1 MFDKKIPLIFGCAA
15 LGLIIFLYF
24 KSPIPFTSKTQIS
37 AIAGSGSSLLGWFAL
52 DEGGGTTASDSSG
65 SGYTSTLVNS
75 PAWVTGRIGGA
86 LSFDGVDDYA
96 MFGPGYP
103 SELFDLSQT
112 YFTASLWIKVP
123 SLGVSRTFI
132 NKKGNSNRGW
142 FLGMTNENAISF
154 GGFSIYASNGQSA
167 SQVIKDTE
175 WHHIALVRDNSTYR
189 LYVDGALVPLSVTPT
204 AHPSRGSATLT
215 AGASSPTTG
224 APTVFFQ
231 YSLDDL
237 RIYNRTLST
246 EEISQLYAFNTN
258 TSGSGSAVS
267 TPTSP
272 TPTQAQTNPPV
283 SGGDTTPPSL
293 SSGSPAGNLSA
304 GTESV
309 TLTLSTNE
317 NAQCK
322 YDTSSGIPYASMGF
336 VFSNTGG
343 TSHSTIVSGL
353 ASGNSYVY
361 RVRCRDASGNASTND
376 LSISFSVSS
385 APAQAPASISGTGTS
400 VTRTSGG
407 VDFTW
412 EFNCGGKPCRYGTFV
427 NGEYWVVPIDDSGK
441 RVSAVTITNILPG
454 GVTNGA
460 EVNPSNPLKHGI
472 LTLRP
477 YSYDANLNIMTK
489 LPYNALPGQSI
500 FKASVGNPTGCR
512 DSNGCVASDDVLTVL
527 SDIPPNNGSTV
538 FRPPF
543 HGSWKPLFTTDKV
556 RLDRL
561 SSLPEVTSALGASNF
576 QASVANIVKTWT
588 VPMYELGNANND
600 TDLYRIT
607 LPLNVVANYGAYVS
621 SAYLGGVLN
630 VLGTESTSAK
640 ATAVYALMQR
650 GIDAYG
656 GMFKLGIPFGSG
668 AGQKLGKKPAVAFF
682 AALYDDPAIL
692 SEVRSVATDPY
703 YLSKQFFQEDAQIY
717 RGQSG
722 AVLWGEGETG
732 AWGEATY
739 WLRHFAQWASL
750 NKGGTGYDNNGASGD
765 PYGYIDGPAG
775 GTKTTSSQG
784 RNYQPVAAPYIMKY
798 GFLLSL
804 MPWYRYANGDDEI
817 IEYTD
822 RVQGR
827 GITGFSGGYWSKPD
841 MCAEVDPREVLGCN
855 PQSKVTGCLY
865 YKVTWGPDPANPG
878 KCIMHNGDPNTQGRW
893 ANQHGNT
900 IYKLESTTGVLWTK
914 LRDCTDPAH
923 SSYPCRGLGPEGPDG
938 NPPIVMHQGKSN
950 TSVPATPNTPITPAV
965 TPTAPVVTTP
975 NQQASTS
982 TAQGTYTVTV
992 SKSGL
997 GLGIVSGPG
1006 ISCGSD
1012 CSEVGFAK
1020 GTSVTLRATANTGSV
1035 FIGWSGGVCVGIS
1048 PSCVF
1053 TVSSSVV
1060 VTASFMDASSVGI
1073 VSQTAPSTGQDV
1085 VATSVIETASNTEL
1099 GKLVELF
1106 ISLGVI
1112 RSDKASAA
1120 RTFAKNNSSASV
1132 SSTSSSAPVS
1142 YCFLCFLYQGSR
1154 DDVVLLQTILAKDKT
1169 VYPEGIINGN
1179 FGPLTKRA
1187 VQRFQIKYEIAN
1199 PTHPAYGIVG
1209 PITRGKL
1216 LEVYRKQP

>member
-1 MFDKKIPLIFGCAA
+1 MKKISLVFSVAA

-24 KSPIPFTSKTQIS
+24 KSPIPFTSKDQTA
-37 AIAGSGSSLLGWFAL
+37 AIVGSGSSLLGWFSL
-52 DEGGGTTASDSSG
+52 DEGSGSSAGDSSG
-65 SGYTSTLVNS
+65 SGYVATLTNN
-75 PAWVTGRIGGA
+75 PTWVTGRIGTA

-96 MFGPGYP
+96 VFGPGYP

-112 YFTASLWIKVP
+112 YFTVSLWAKVP
-123 SLGVSRTFI
+123 SLGVSRVFV
-132 NKKGNSNRGW
+132 NKKGNNNRGW
-142 FLGMTNENAISF
+142 FLGMTADNAISF
-154 GGFSIYASNGQSA
+154 GGFSIYASTGQSA

-175 WHHIALVRDNSTYR
+175 WHHISLVRDGSTYR
-189 LYVDGALVPLSVTPT
+189 LYVDGSLIPLSITPT

-224 APTVFFQ
+224 TPTNFFQ

-237 RIYNRTLST
+237 RIYNRALSAS
-246 EEISQLYAFNTN
+246 EISELYAFNGT
-258 TSGSGSAVS
+258 TGSSSGSVVS
-267 TPTSP
+267 TPT
-272 TPTQAQTNPPV
+272 TPAPIQTNPPV

-293 SSGSPAGNLSA
+293 SSGSPAGNLPT
-304 GTESV
+304 GTGSV

-322 YDTSSGIPYASMGF
+322 YDTSSGIPYASMGS
-336 VFSNTGG
+336 VFSTTGG
-343 TSHSTIVSGL
+343 LSHSTVVSGL
-353 ASGNSYVY
+353 TSGNSYVY
-361 RVRCRDASGNASTND
+361 RVRCQDVFGNASTND
-376 LSISFSVSS
+376 FSISFSVSS
-385 APAQAPASISGTGTS
+385 APVQVPASISGAGTS
-400 VTRTSGG
+400 VTRKSGG

-412 EFNCGGKPCRYGTFV
+412 EFNCEGKPCRYGTFV
-427 NGEYWVVPIDDSGK
+427 NGDYWVAPIDDSGK
-441 RVSAVTITNILPG
+441 RVSAVTITNILPAG
-454 GVTNGA
+454 ITNGA
-460 EVNPSNPLKHGI
+460 EVNPSNPLKQGI

-489 LPYNALPGQSI
+489 LPYKALPGQSI

-527 SDIPPNNGSTV
+527 SDIPPNNGATV

-576 QASVANIVKTWT
+576 QTSVATIVKTWT

-607 LPLNVVANYGAYVS
+607 LPLNVVPNYGAYVS

-630 VLGTESTSAK
+630 MLGTESPSAK

-682 AALYDDPAIL
+682 AALYDDPSVL
-692 SEVRSVATDPY
+692 SEVRSVATNPY
-703 YLSKQFFQEDAQIY
+703 YLDKQFFQEDAQIY
-717 RGQSG
+717 RAQSG
-722 AVLWGEGETG
+722 AVIWGEGETG

-739 WLRHFAQWASL
+739 WLRHFAQWAAI
-750 NKGGTGYDNNGASGD
+750 NKGGTGYDNNGAGGD

-775 GTKTTSSQG
+775 GTKITSTQG

-798 GFLLSL
+798 GFILSL

-822 RVQGR
+822 RLQGR
-827 GITGFSGGYWSKPD
+827 GIAGFSGGYWSKPD
-841 MCAEVDPREVLGCN
+841 VCAEVDSREILGCN

-900 IYKLESTTGVLWTK
+900 VYKLESTTGVLWTK

-950 TSVPATPNTPITPAV
+950 TSVPTTPS
-965 TPTAPVVTTP
+965 TPTSPVVPPTTPVVTIP

-982 TAQGTYTVTV
+982 TAQSTYTVTV
-992 SKSGL
+992 SRSGL
-997 GLGIVSGPG
+997 GLGTISGPG
-1006 ISCGSD
+1006 ISCGVD

-1020 GTSVTLRATANTGSV
+1020 GTSVTLKATAGQGSL
-1035 FIGWSGGVCVGIS
+1035 FTGWSGGVCSGTS
-1048 PSCVF
+1048 SCVF
-1053 TVSSSVV
+1053 TVSSSIV
-1060 VTASFMDASSVGI
+1060 VTASFVDASSVGTI
-1073 VSQTAPSTGQDV
+1073 PQTAPSTSEDV
-1085 VATSVIETASNTEL
+1085 GVTSVVETATSNSEL
-1099 GKLVELF
+1099 GKLVELL

-1112 RSDKASAA
+1112 RSDKVSAA
-1120 RTFAKNNSSASV
+1120 RTFAKNNSSATV
-1132 SSTSSSAPVS
+1132 SPTTSSAPAS

-1154 DDVVLLQTILAKDKT
+1154 TDVILLQTILAKDKT